1 MSSLWTPGGER
12 PVGQPDPQAPGQP
25 PAGAPPGAGGPGGPG
40 PDEEVDAQQVEEMRR
55 QLAATPADVVIANH
69 CYGLFE
75 LAAVYLSQVPP
86 MLPKARLAIDA
97 MTAVVEGLE
106 GRLGESEPQLL
117 EGLSQLRLA
126 YVQIDGAQ
134 RAAGDAAGTAPAN
147 GAPADGGGNPAG
159 PESSTPPS
167 DGPSDGSGDGSAE

>member
-1 MSSLWTPGGER
+1 
-12 PVGQPDPQAPGQP
+12 
-25 PAGAPPGAGGPGGPG
+25 
-40 PDEEVDAQQVEEMRR
+40 MRR

-75 LAAVYLSQVPP
+75 LAAVYLSQTPP

-106 GRLGESEPQLL
+106 GRLGDSEPQLL

-134 RAAGDAAGTAPAN
+134 RAAGEAAGTAPAN
-147 GAPADGGGNPAG
+147 GAPAEGAGAQPGGPQGGGPQPTEAG
-159 PESSTPPS
+159 PTGAESTGAESTEPQATGPQARDTP
-167 DGPSDGSGDGSAE
+167 DGDGDGSAG

>member
-1 MSSLWTPGGER
+1 
-12 PVGQPDPQAPGQP
+12 
-25 PAGAPPGAGGPGGPG
+25 
-40 PDEEVDAQQVEEMRR
+40 MRR

-75 LAAVYLSQVPP
+75 LAAVYLSQTPP

-97 MTAVVEGLE
+97 MAAVVSGLE
-106 GRLGESEPQLL
+106 GRLGEQEPQLI

-134 RAAGDAAGTAPAN
+134 RAAGEAAGTAPAN
-147 GAPADGGGNPAG
+147 GGPTDGSPASASGTPDDSASG
-159 PESSTPPS
+159 PESGTDTP
-167 DGPSDGSGDGSAE
+167 DDAGDGSAG

>member
-1 MSSLWTPGGER
+1 M
-12 PVGQPDPQAPGQP
+12 Q
-25 PAGAPPGAGGPGGPG
+25 
-40 PDEEVDAQQVEEMRR
+40 R

-75 LAAVYLSQVPP
+75 LAAVYLSQTPP

-97 MTAVVEGLE
+97 MAAVVNGLE
-106 GRLGESEPQLL
+106 GRLGEQEPQLI

-134 RAAGDAAGTAPAN
+134 RAAGEAAGTAPPN
-147 GAPADGGGNPAG
+147 GGPAG
-159 PESSTPPS
+159 TAPPNGGPAGTAPEPGTGTDAP
-167 DGPSDGSGDGSAE
+167 DGAGDGSAE

>member
-1 MSSLWTPGGER
+1 
-12 PVGQPDPQAPGQP
+12 
-25 PAGAPPGAGGPGGPG
+25 
-40 PDEEVDAQQVEEMRR
+40 MRR

-75 LAAVYLSQVPP
+75 LAAVYLSQAPP

-97 MTAVVEGLE
+97 MSAVVEGLE

-147 GAPADGGGNPAG
+147 GAPADGGGTPPG
-159 PESSTPPS
+159 PESGTA
-167 DGPSDGSGDGSAE
+167 PSDGSGDGSAE

>member
-1 MSSLWTPGGER
+1 
-12 PVGQPDPQAPGQP
+12 
-25 PAGAPPGAGGPGGPG
+25 
-40 PDEEVDAQQVEEMRR
+40 MRR

-75 LAAVYLSQVPP
+75 LAAVYLSQTPP

-106 GRLGESEPQLL
+106 GRLGDSEPQLL

-134 RAAGDAAGTAPAN
+134 RAAGEAAGTAPAN
-147 GAPADGGGNPAG
+147 GAPAEGAGAQPAG
-159 PESSTPPS
+159 AQGAGAQGAGAQPTAAESAEAEPGGAESTEAESTGPQATGPQAS
-167 DGPSDGSGDGSAE
+167 DTPDGDGDGSAG

>member
-1 MSSLWTPGGER
+1 
-12 PVGQPDPQAPGQP
+12 
-25 PAGAPPGAGGPGGPG
+25 
-40 PDEEVDAQQVEEMRR
+40 MRR

-75 LAAVYLSQVPP
+75 LAAVYLSQTPP

-106 GRLGESEPQLL
+106 GRLGDSEPQLL

-134 RAAGDAAGTAPAN
+134 RAAGEAAGTAPAN
-147 GAPADGGGNPAG
+147 GAPAEGAGAQGGGAQPAG
-159 PESSTPPS
+159 PQGGGAQPTEAGPRGAESSGAESTGPQATGPQASDTP
-167 DGPSDGSGDGSAE
+167 DGDGDGSAG

>member
-1 MSSLWTPGGER
+1 
-12 PVGQPDPQAPGQP
+12 
-25 PAGAPPGAGGPGGPG
+25 
-40 PDEEVDAQQVEEMRR
+40 MRR

-75 LAAVYLSQVPP
+75 LAAVYLSQTPP

-134 RAAGDAAGTAPAN
+134 RAASDAAGTAPAN
-147 GAPADGGGNPAG
+147 GAPANGAPANGAPAEGAPAEGGGSPAG
-159 PESSTPPS
+159 PESSTPPSDGAS

>member
-1 MSSLWTPGGER
+1 
-12 PVGQPDPQAPGQP
+12 
-25 PAGAPPGAGGPGGPG
+25 
-40 PDEEVDAQQVEEMRR
+40 MRR

-75 LAAVYLSQVPP
+75 LAAVYLSQTPP

-97 MTAVVEGLE
+97 MSAVVSGLE
-106 GRLGESEPQLL
+106 GRLGEQEPQLI

-134 RAAGDAAGTAPAN
+134 RAAGEAAGTAPAN
-147 GAPADGGGNPAG
+147 GGPTDGGQSEGMPPNGGPAPAGGTPTDSASG
-159 PESSTPPS
+159 PESGTDTP
-167 DGPSDGSGDGSAE
+167 DDAGDGSAG

>member
-12 PVGQPDPQAPGQP
+12 PVGRPDQQSPGQP
-25 PAGAPPGAGGPGGPG
+25 PSGAPPGAGGPDDPG
-40 PDEEVDAQQVEEMRR
+40 AGEEVDAQQVEEMRR

-75 LAAVYLSQVPP
+75 LAAVYLSQTPP

-134 RAAGDAAGTAPAN
+134 RAAGDAAGTAPPN
-147 GAPADGGGNPAG
+147 GAPGEAGGTLPG
-159 PESSTPPS
+159 PESSTAPS
-167 DGPSDGSGDGSAE
+167 EGDGDGSAE

>member
-1 MSSLWTPGGER
+1 
-12 PVGQPDPQAPGQP
+12 
-25 PAGAPPGAGGPGGPG
+25 
-40 PDEEVDAQQVEEMRR
+40 MRR

-75 LAAVYLSQVPP
+75 LAAVYLSQTPP

-147 GAPADGGGNPAG
+147 GTPANGAPAEGGGSPAG
-159 PESSTPPS
+159 PESSTSPSDGAS

>member
-1 MSSLWTPGGER
+1 
-12 PVGQPDPQAPGQP
+12 
-25 PAGAPPGAGGPGGPG
+25 
-40 PDEEVDAQQVEEMRR
+40 VEEMRR

-75 LAAVYLSQVPP
+75 LAAVYLSQTPP

-106 GRLGESEPQLL
+106 GRLGDSEPQLL

-134 RAAGDAAGTAPAN
+134 RAAGEAAGTAPAN
-147 GAPADGGGNPAG
+147 GAPAEGAGAKPAG
-159 PESSTPPS
+159 PQGGGAQGGGAQSAEAGTGGAESTGAESTGPQGTGPQASDPP
-167 DGPSDGSGDGSAE
+167 DGDGDGSAG